1 MNKEPC
7 FKFQPV
13 NNERGYCKEASEQ
26 SGYPQPVSEEADLQ
40 VISEQVDYMQPV
52 SEEPGYLQ
60 PVSDDAG
67 YIQPVSAEPALVLE
81 SEEPGYLKLVS
92 GEAGYMQPVS
102 DDAGY
107 IQRVSDEPGSD
118 SLTQSAYEHT
128 DKQQP
133 RNDKH
138 FNHSAT
144 ANQNIAVWFQQPI
157 RSAEAS
163 TIHASANHN
172 NDYYEQIADYDFIA
186 DHSLAQPNEDDQ
198 PTTVQLSISPAHG
211 LATSYLGF
219 VVIVSAL

>member
-13 NNERGYCKEASEQ
+13 NKERGYCKEPSEQ
-26 SGYPQPVSEEADLQ
+26 AGYPQPVSEEADLQ
-40 VISEQVDYMQPV
+40 VVSEQV
-52 SEEPGYLQ
+52 GYLQ

-92 GEAGYMQPVS
+92 EEAEYFQPVC

-107 IQRVSDEPGSD
+107 IQPVSVEAGSD
-118 SLTQSAYEHT
+118 SSKQLAYGHT

-133 RNDKH
+133 KDDKH
-138 FNHSAT
+138 FYHSAA
-144 ANQNIAVWFQQPI
+144 ANQKIAVRFQQPI

-163 TIHASANHN
+163 TIYASANHN
-172 NDYYEQIADYDFIA
+172 NDYYEQIADYDYIS
-186 DHSLAQPNEDDQ
+186 DNSLAQPNEDNQ
-198 PTTVQLSISPAHG
+198 PTVQLPISPPHG

-219 VVIVSAL
+219 LLL